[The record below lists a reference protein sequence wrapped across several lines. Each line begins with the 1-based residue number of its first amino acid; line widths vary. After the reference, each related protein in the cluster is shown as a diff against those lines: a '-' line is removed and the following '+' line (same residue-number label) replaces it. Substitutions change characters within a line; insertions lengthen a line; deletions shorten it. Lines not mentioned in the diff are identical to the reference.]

1 MHRHYSSGSCD
12 WVLPLFIHSVAS
24 MSVVIVDTAMLLGVV
39 MGGAPLRMVR
49 EIPGGA
55 DGLSCDTSLRDWCCV
70 ERTVFGRSIMSR
82 RKHPLRERLRSFSV
96 SSYGRVDRGIYAED
110 NPMWGVDRAV
120 GRRVISTT
128 ALLLLALGAV
138 ACADDSDSSPSTP
151 NVTDPTTVTTP
162 AASSTSTSITTST
175 TSNSTSSPSTTS
187 TTTGQPPASPEDD
200 IRAAIALAQQSFSDC
215 LVAMP
220 QCDPSTL
227 SVARAGPLLERNVAR
242 VQEWNA
248 AGYTVR
254 NRDQFRFV
262 VESVTLGSDG
272 RTASATVCIAD
283 GSDLVHP
290 GAGPGGAD
298 VIVDDAYTSGRSA
311 WDMRLDPDGKWRAYD
326 APAVGPTESSDV
338 CPAA

>member
-1 MHRHYSSGSCD
+1 
-12 WVLPLFIHSVAS
+12 
-24 MSVVIVDTAMLLGVV
+24 
-39 MGGAPLRMVR
+39 
-49 EIPGGA
+49 
-55 DGLSCDTSLRDWCCV
+55 
-70 ERTVFGRSIMSR
+70 MSR
-82 RKHPLRERLRSFSV
+82 RKHPLRRSLLSFSV

-120 GRRVISTT
+120 GRRVFSTT

-138 ACADDSDSSPSTP
+138 ACADSSDSSPSTP
-151 NVTDPTTVTTP
+151 SAIDPTTVTTT

-175 TSNSTSSPSTTS
+175 TGTSTSSTSATTS
-187 TTTGQPPASPEDD
+187 APPASPEDD
-200 IRAAIALAQQSFSDC
+200 IRAAIALAQQTFSDC

-227 SVARAGPLLERNVAR
+227 SVARAGPLLERNMAR
-242 VQEWNA
+242 AQEWNA
-248 AGYTVR
+248 SGYTVR

-262 VESVTLGSDG
+262 VEAVALSADG
-272 RTASATVCIAD
+272 LSATATVCIAD
-283 GSDLVHP
+283 GSELVHP

>member
-1 MHRHYSSGSCD
+1 MH
-12 WVLPLFIHSVAS
+12 
-24 MSVVIVDTAMLLGVV
+24 TALGVIIR
-39 MGGAPLRMVR
+39 GAPLRMVR

-55 DGLSCDTSLRDWCCV
+55 DGLSCDTSLRGWRCV

-82 RKHPLRERLRSFSV
+82 RKHPLRERLRSFSL

-120 GRRVISTT
+120 GRRVFSTT
-128 ALLLLALGAV
+128 ALLLLVLGAV
-138 ACADDSDSSPSTP
+138 ACADSSDSSPSTP
-151 NVTDPTTVTTP
+151 SSTDPITVTSS
-162 AASSTSTSITTST
+162 AASSTSTSIITST
-175 TSNSTSSPSTTS
+175 TSTSTSTNSTTS
-187 TTTGQPPASPEDD
+187 SEPPASPEDD
-200 IRAAIALAQQSFSDC
+200 IRAAIALAQQTFSDC

-220 QCDPSTL
+220 QCDPATL

-248 AGYTVR
+248 DGYTVR

-262 VESVTLGSDG
+262 VERVTLSPDG
-272 RTASATVCIAD
+272 LTATATVCIAD

>member
-1 MHRHYSSGSCD
+1 M
-12 WVLPLFIHSVAS
+12 F
-24 MSVVIVDTAMLLGVV
+24 
-39 MGGAPLRMVR
+39 
-49 EIPGGA
+49 
-55 DGLSCDTSLRDWCCV
+55 
-70 ERTVFGRSIMSR
+70 R
-82 RKHPLRERLRSFSV
+82 RKHPLRRSLLSFSV

-120 GRRVISTT
+120 GRRVFSTT
-128 ALLLLALGAV
+128 ALLLLVLGAV
-138 ACADDSDSSPSTP
+138 ACADSSDSSPSTP
-151 NVTDPTTVTTP
+151 SSPDPITVTSS
-162 AASSTSTSITTST
+162 AASSTSTSIITST
-175 TSNSTSSPSTTS
+175 TSTSTSTNSTTS
-187 TTTGQPPASPEDD
+187 SEPPASPEDD
-200 IRAAIALAQQSFSDC
+200 IRAAIALAQQTFSDC

-220 QCDPSTL
+220 QCDPATL

-248 AGYTVR
+248 DGYTVR

-262 VESVTLGSDG
+262 VERVTLSPDG
-272 RTASATVCIAD
+272 LTATATVCIAD

>member
-1 MHRHYSSGSCD
+1 
-12 WVLPLFIHSVAS
+12 
-24 MSVVIVDTAMLLGVV
+24 MLG
-39 MGGAPLRMVR
+39 GIIRGAPLRMVR

-55 DGLSCDTSLRDWCCV
+55 DGLSCDTSLRGRRCV
-70 ERTVFGRSIMSR
+70 ERTVFGRSFMSR
-82 RKHPLRERLRSFSV
+82 RKHPLRRSLRSFSV

-128 ALLLLALGAV
+128 ALLLLALGAA
-138 ACADDSDSSPSTP
+138 ACADGSDSSPSTP
-151 NVTDPTTVTTP
+151 SVADPTTVTTT
-162 AASSTSTSITTST
+162 AASSTPTTTTTST
-175 TSNSTSSPSTTS
+175 TSTSTSTTS
-187 TTTGQPPASPEDD
+187 TTSTTSSEPPASPEDD

>member
-1 MHRHYSSGSCD
+1 MRT
-12 WVLPLFIHSVAS
+12 V
-24 MSVVIVDTAMLLGVV
+24 LGVIIR
-39 MGGAPLRMVR
+39 GAPLRMVR

-55 DGLSCDTSLRDWCCV
+55 DGLSCDTSLRGWRCV
-70 ERTVFGRSIMSR
+70 ERTVFGRSIMFR
-82 RKHPLRERLRSFSV
+82 RKHPLRERLRSFSL

-120 GRRVISTT
+120 GRRVFSTT

-138 ACADDSDSSPSTP
+138 ACADSSDSSPSTP
-151 NVTDPTTVTTP
+151 SSTDPITVTSS

-175 TSNSTSSPSTTS
+175 TGTSTSSTSATTS
-187 TTTGQPPASPEDD
+187 APPASPEDD
-200 IRAAIALAQQSFSDC
+200 IRAAIALAQQTFSDC

-220 QCDPSTL
+220 QCDPATL
-227 SVARAGPLLERNVAR
+227 SVSRAGPLLERNVAR

-248 AGYTVR
+248 AGFTVR

-262 VESVTLGSDG
+262 VEGVTLSPDG
-272 RTASATVCIAD
+272 LTATATVCIAD

-290 GAGPGGAD
+290 GVGPGGAD
-298 VIVDDAYTSGRSA
+298 LIVDDAYTSGRSA
-311 WDMRLDPDGKWRAYD
+311 WDMRLDPDRQWRAYD

-338 CPAA
+338 CPAG

>member
-1 MHRHYSSGSCD
+1 
-12 WVLPLFIHSVAS
+12 
-24 MSVVIVDTAMLLGVV
+24 
-39 MGGAPLRMVR
+39 
-49 EIPGGA
+49 
-55 DGLSCDTSLRDWCCV
+55 
-70 ERTVFGRSIMSR
+70 MSR

-138 ACADDSDSSPSTP
+138 ACADSSDSSPSTP
-151 NVTDPTTVTTP
+151 SSTDPITVTST
-162 AASSTSTSITTST
+162 AASSTSTSIVTSTTNTSTSSTSTST
-175 TSNSTSSPSTTS
+175 TSA
-187 TTTGQPPASPEDD
+187 PPASPEGD
-200 IRAAIALAQQSFSDC
+200 IRAAIALAQQTFSDC

-220 QCDPSTL
+220 QCDPATL

-254 NRDQFRFV
+254 NRDQFRFL
-262 VESVTLGSDG
+262 VEGVTLSPDG
-272 RTASATVCIAD
+272 LTATATVCIAD

-311 WDMRLDPDGKWRAYD
+311 WEMRLDPDGQWRAYD

-338 CPAA
+338 CPAG

>member
-1 MHRHYSSGSCD
+1 
-12 WVLPLFIHSVAS
+12 
-24 MSVVIVDTAMLLGVV
+24 
-39 MGGAPLRMVR
+39 
-49 EIPGGA
+49 
-55 DGLSCDTSLRDWCCV
+55 
-70 ERTVFGRSIMSR
+70 MSR
-82 RKHPLRERLRSFSV
+82 RKHPLRRSLHSFSV

-120 GRRVISTT
+120 GRRVIRTT

-138 ACADDSDSSPSTP
+138 ACADSSDSSPSTP
-151 NVTDPTTVTTP
+151 SSTDPITVTST
-162 AASSTSTSITTST
+162 AASSTSISIVTST
-175 TSNSTSSPSTTS
+175 TSTSTSSTS
-187 TTTGQPPASPEDD
+187 TTTSEPPASPEDD
-200 IRAAIALAQQSFSDC
+200 IRAAIALAQQTFSGC

-220 QCDPSTL
+220 QCDPATL

-262 VESVTLGSDG
+262 VEGVTLSPDG
-272 RTASATVCIAD
+272 LTATATVCIAD

-311 WDMRLDPDGKWRAYD
+311 WDMRLDPDGQWRAYD

-338 CPAA
+338 CPAG

>member
-12 WVLPLFIHSVAS
+12 WVLPVFIHSVAS
-24 MSVVIVDTAMLLGVV
+24 MSVVIVDPAMLLGVI

-55 DGLSCDTSLRDWCCV
+55 DGLSCDTYRRGWRCV
-70 ERTVFGRSIMSR
+70 ERIVFGRLIMSCR
-82 RKHPLRERLRSFSV
+82 WLPLRERSRSFSV

-138 ACADDSDSSPSTP
+138 ACADGSDSSPSTASA
-151 NVTDPTTVTTP
+151 TDPTTVTTT
-162 AASSTSTSITTST
+162 AAPSTSTSITPSTTSKSTSSTST
-175 TSNSTSSPSTTS
+175 TSSE
-187 TTTGQPPASPEDD
+187 PPASPEDD
-200 IRAAIALAQQSFSDC
+200 IRAAIALAQQTFSDC

-220 QCDPSTL
+220 LCDPATL

-254 NRDQFRFV
+254 NRDQFGFV
-262 VESVTLGSDG
+262 VEGVTLSPDG
-272 RTASATVCIAD
+272 LTATATVCIAD

-311 WDMRLDPDGKWRAYD
+311 WDMRLDPDGQWRAYD

>member
-1 MHRHYSSGSCD
+1 
-12 WVLPLFIHSVAS
+12 
-24 MSVVIVDTAMLLGVV
+24 
-39 MGGAPLRMVR
+39 
-49 EIPGGA
+49 
-55 DGLSCDTSLRDWCCV
+55 
-70 ERTVFGRSIMSR
+70 MSR
-82 RKHPLRERLRSFSV
+82 RKHPLRQSLRSLSV
-96 SSYGRVDRGIYAED
+96 SSYGRVDRSSDAEG

-138 ACADDSDSSPSTP
+138 ACADSSDSSPSTP
-151 NVTDPTTVTTP
+151 SAAGPTTVTTT
-162 AASSTSTSITTST
+162 AASSTATST
-175 TSNSTSSPSTTS
+175 TNSATSTSTSTTS
-187 TTTGQPPASPEDD
+187 TTTSEPPASPEDD
-200 IRAAIALAQQSFSDC
+200 IRAAIALAQQTFSDC

-220 QCDPSTL
+220 ECDPATL
-227 SVARAGPLLERNVAR
+227 SVARAGTLLERNIAR

-262 VESVTLGSDG
+262 VEGVTLSPDG
-272 RTASATVCIAD
+272 TTASATVCIAD
-283 GSDLVHP
+283 GSDLVRP

-298 VIVDDAYTSGRSA
+298 VIVDDAYTSGRST
-311 WDMRLDPDGKWRAYD
+311 WDMRLDPDGKWRAHD

>member
-1 MHRHYSSGSCD
+1 
-12 WVLPLFIHSVAS
+12 
-24 MSVVIVDTAMLLGVV
+24 
-39 MGGAPLRMVR
+39 
-49 EIPGGA
+49 
-55 DGLSCDTSLRDWCCV
+55 
-70 ERTVFGRSIMSR
+70 MSR

-120 GRRVISTT
+120 GRRVFSTT

-138 ACADDSDSSPSTP
+138 ACADSSDSSPSTP
-151 NVTDPTTVTTP
+151 SPTDPITVTSS
-162 AASSTSTSITTST
+162 AASSTSTSIITST
-175 TSNSTSSPSTTS
+175 TSTSTS
-187 TTTGQPPASPEDD
+187 TTTSASTTSSEPPASPEDD
-200 IRAAIALAQQSFSDC
+200 IRAAIALAQQTFSNC

-220 QCDPSTL
+220 LCDPATL
-227 SVARAGPLLERNVAR
+227 SVARAGPLLERNTAR

-262 VESVTLGSDG
+262 VEGVTLSPDG
-272 RTASATVCIAD
+272 LMATATVCIAD

-290 GAGPGGAD
+290 GAGPGGVD

-311 WDMRLDPDGKWRAYD
+311 WDMRLDPDGQWRAYD

>member
-1 MHRHYSSGSCD
+1 
-12 WVLPLFIHSVAS
+12 
-24 MSVVIVDTAMLLGVV
+24 
-39 MGGAPLRMVR
+39 
-49 EIPGGA
+49 
-55 DGLSCDTSLRDWCCV
+55 
-70 ERTVFGRSIMSR
+70 MSR
-82 RKHPLRERLRSFSV
+82 RKHPLRQRIHSFSV
-96 SSYGRVDRGIYAED
+96 SSYGRVDRGTYAED

-120 GRRVISTT
+120 GRRVFGTM
-128 ALLLLALGAV
+128 ALLLLALGVV
-138 ACADDSDSSPSTP
+138 ACADGSDSSPSASSS
-151 NVTDPTTVTTP
+151 TDPPTIATTT
-162 AASSTSTSITTST
+162 ASTNSTSTSTST
-175 TSNSTSSPSTTS
+175 STSPSTSSAS
-187 TTTGQPPASPEDD
+187 TTTTSESPASPEDD
-200 IRAAIALAQQSFSDC
+200 IRAAIALAQQTFSDC

-220 QCDPSTL
+220 QCDPATL
-227 SVARAGPLLERNVAR
+227 IVARAGPLLERNVAR

-262 VESVTLGSDG
+262 VESVTLNPDG
-272 RTASATVCIAD
+272 LAASATVCIAD

-338 CPAA
+338 CPAD

>member
-1 MHRHYSSGSCD
+1 MRRKN
-12 WVLPLFIHSVAS
+12 
-24 MSVVIVDTAMLLGVV
+24 
-39 MGGAPLRMVR
+39 PLRHNGR
-49 EIPGGA
+49 PFS
-55 DGLSCDTSLRDWCCV
+55 LS
-70 ERTVFGRSIMSR
+70 G
-82 RKHPLRERLRSFSV
+82 
-96 SSYGRVDRGIYAED
+96 YGWFDRGKYAED
-110 NPMWGVDRAV
+110 SPMWGVERAV
-120 GRRVISTT
+120 GRRVLDTM
-128 ALLLLALGAV
+128 ALLLLALGVV
-138 ACADDSDSSPSTP
+138 ACADGSDSSPSTSTF
-151 NVTDPTTVTTP
+151 TDPSTIATTT
-162 AASSTSTSITTST
+162 ASTNSTSTSTST
-175 TSNSTSSPSTTS
+175 LTGTSPPTSFAS
-187 TTTGQPPASPEDD
+187 TTTTSAPPASPEDD
-200 IRAAIALAQQSFSDC
+200 IRAAVALAQQTFSDC

-220 QCDPSTL
+220 ECDPSTL

-254 NRDQFRFV
+254 KRDQFRYV
-262 VESVTLGSDG
+262 VESVTLNADG
-272 RTASATVCIAD
+272 LTASATVCIAD

>member
-1 MHRHYSSGSCD
+1 
-12 WVLPLFIHSVAS
+12 
-24 MSVVIVDTAMLLGVV
+24 MS
-39 MGGAPLRMVR
+39 
-49 EIPGGA
+49 
-55 DGLSCDTSLRDWCCV
+55 
-70 ERTVFGRSIMSR
+70 
-82 RKHPLRERLRSFSV
+82 
-96 SSYGRVDRGIYAED
+96 
-110 NPMWGVDRAV
+110 
-120 GRRVISTT
+120 
-128 ALLLLALGAV
+128 
-138 ACADDSDSSPSTP
+138 
-151 NVTDPTTVTTP
+151 
-162 AASSTSTSITTST
+162 
-175 TSNSTSSPSTTS
+175 
-187 TTTGQPPASPEDD
+187 PASPEDD
-200 IRAAIALAQQSFSDC
+200 IRAAIALAQQTFSDC

-220 QCDPSTL
+220 QCYPATL

-262 VESVTLGSDG
+262 VEGVTLSPDG
-272 RTASATVCIAD
+272 LTATATVCIAD

-311 WDMRLDPDGKWRAYD
+311 WDLRLDHDGQWRAYD

>member
-1 MHRHYSSGSCD
+1 
-12 WVLPLFIHSVAS
+12 
-24 MSVVIVDTAMLLGVV
+24 
-39 MGGAPLRMVR
+39 
-49 EIPGGA
+49 
-55 DGLSCDTSLRDWCCV
+55 
-70 ERTVFGRSIMSR
+70 MSR

-120 GRRVISTT
+120 GRRVFSTT

-138 ACADDSDSSPSTP
+138 ACADSSDSSPSTASA
-151 NVTDPTTVTTP
+151 TDPTTVPTT
-162 AASSTSTSITTST
+162 AASSSTSTSITTST
-175 TSNSTSSPSTTS
+175 TSPSTSSLS
-187 TTTGQPPASPEDD
+187 TTTSEPPASPEDD
-200 IRAAIALAQQSFSDC
+200 VRAAIALAQQTFSNC

-220 QCDPSTL
+220 LCDPATL
-227 SVARAGPLLERNVAR
+227 SVARAGPLLERNTAR

-262 VESVTLGSDG
+262 VEGVTLGPDG
-272 RTASATVCIAD
+272 LTATATVCIAD

-311 WDMRLDPDGKWRAYD
+311 WDMRLDPDGQWRAYD

-338 CPAA
+338 CPAG